1 MTGTIVVSTDLLG
14 LYVNIAQIV
23 QGLQPNIQEHHHVP
37 LIGYAG
43 SFDVKGGGKLY
54 QVTIID
60 LDNKHGGGQ
69 KWVQEYVSDG
79 EVLLLPISTQTGA

>member
-1 MTGTIVVSTDLLG
+1 MTGTIVISTDLLG
-14 LYVNIAQIV
+14 LYVNISQA
-23 QGLQPNIQEHHHVP
+23 GRRLQPSIQEYHHVP
-37 LIGYAG
+37 LIGYTG
-43 SFDVKGGGKLY
+43 TFDVKGGGKLY

-79 EVLLLPISTQTGA
+79 EVVLVPLQTQIDD